1 MTFDYRLIDRKTP
14 GRILKRLQ
22 DRCNRE
28 VETGSLLA
36 WNVPRGGRNR
46 RINSVNEEILN
57 EIIQE
62 EIVEQPVEN
71 KLAQCKQRNYTSRT
85 DDIRYSK

>member
-1 MTFDYRLIDRKTP
+1 
-14 GRILKRLQ
+14 
-22 DRCNRE
+22 
-28 VETGSLLA
+28 
-36 WNVPRGGRNR
+36 VPRGGRNR